1 MACAL
6 RGLLV
11 ALSLLAREALA
22 QDARTMAIQ
31 GALGSSS
38 LGAGGFLNVD
48 ITISGS
54 INQDTK
60 LYVYST
66 DKSVWTLT
74 GCEET
79 TEVTGLP
86 ECVVDYIVPAGATG
100 ALLTHTI
107 TLSVCAPVAQR
118 APPSL
123 SLNFCVLPPFS
134 SPPLPPIATASL
146 TSCRVWHSATP
157 S

>member
-54 INQDTK
+54 IR
-60 LYVYST
+60 
-66 DKSVWTLT
+66 
-74 GCEET
+74 C
-79 TEVTGLP
+79 VT
-86 ECVVDYIVPAGATG
+86 
-100 ALLTHTI
+100 
-107 TLSVCAPVAQR
+107 
-118 APPSL
+118 
-123 SLNFCVLPPFS
+123 
-134 SPPLPPIATASL
+134 
-146 TSCRVWHSATP
+146 
-157 S
+157 